1 MDRTSSC
8 VHLPKPLT
16 PLDTQPSL
24 LLSPFLTLELQQNGR
39 EPLLANESEW
49 NDDPLFLHG
58 HLSSLSVPLC
68 VLPLPP
74 CPWLSHSCVCLTLW
88 MHGPMAVPVLAG
100 RVLQSGSMFGAFWR
114 EALTAWDL
122 RSSAALRRAKEALW
136 VQSGDRGQKLSLVFL
151 SGLGLWT
158 QFISTSRW
166 PPSKSDLR
174 SLISRWEGSLMG
186 LMIWTE
192 NSAFSSRDCSPE
204 GSEPGD

>member
-1 MDRTSSC
+1 MDRTSSS

-74 CPWLSHSCVCLTLW
+74 CP
-88 MHGPMAVPVLAG
+88 
-100 RVLQSGSMFGAFWR
+100 
-114 EALTAWDL
+114 
-122 RSSAALRRAKEALW
+122 
-136 VQSGDRGQKLSLVFL
+136 
-151 SGLGLWT
+151 
-158 QFISTSRW
+158 
-166 PPSKSDLR
+166 
-174 SLISRWEGSLMG
+174 
-186 LMIWTE
+186 
-192 NSAFSSRDCSPE
+192 
-204 GSEPGD
+204 